1 MNCQG
6 VKAEGRQCP
15 DVATGTM
22 DFTTY
27 ENPKAKDRTPEHYC
41 DYHLDQMYTAY
52 MRQGIWTH
60 TERHA

>member
-1 MNCQG
+1 
-6 VKAEGRQCP
+6 
-15 DVATGTM
+15 M

-27 ENPKAKDRTPEHYC
+27 ENPKAKDREPEHYC

-60 TERHA
+60 TERFQ